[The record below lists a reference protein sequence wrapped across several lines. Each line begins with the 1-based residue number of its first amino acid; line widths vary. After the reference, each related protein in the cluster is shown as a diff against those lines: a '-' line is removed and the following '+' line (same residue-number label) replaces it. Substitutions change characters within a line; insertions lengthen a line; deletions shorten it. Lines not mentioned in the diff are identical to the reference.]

1 MILFIGMIRMI
12 PGCRAAAGITGAIMK
27 NQYRSL
33 RNSRASQTAP
43 SEILAGFVAGLL
55 LAILPSIMLIDALRR
70 GAWPNLQASLG
81 AAEPAVMLLFW
92 VMGGAITAV
101 LFTLGFAVTARLVVR
116 ARLRSRQYS
125 LGAMPVTGDED
136 EQD

>member
-1 MILFIGMIRMI
+1 
-12 PGCRAAAGITGAIMK
+12 MK
-27 NQYRSL
+27 NKYRSL